1 MNNDEQNTQWYDGL
15 NLDEESVSTIQNKG
29 WQDANSIIKSYRELE
44 KFSGQDKNDFIK
56 VPKNEDGTFDYSEVY
71 TRLGRPEKEEDYE
84 IGDSDLAVQ
93 ARKVLLENNISKSQA
108 QALRTFIDEY
118 AEKSSAEAEAARTE
132 EINAKNE
139 KALSELKTKWG
150 ADYDK
155 NIELAKTVVKEF
167 SLTNEQLDTLGDIM
181 GSDKVAEMFLRMAK
195 TTDADNKPLS
205 GYNNQGNTKE
215 SATARISELQK
226 DPEFMKKISSG
237 DPKAIEEMMK
247 LAASTVDPN
256 ELV

>member
-1 MNNDEQNTQWYDGL
+1 MNNEEQNTQWYDGL

-71 TRLGRPEKEEDYE
+71 ARLGQPEKEEDYE
-84 IGDSDLAVQ
+84 IGDSDFATQ
-93 ARKVLLENNISKSQA
+93 ARKVLLENHISKSQA
-108 QALRTFIDEY
+108 QALQTFIDEY
-118 AEKSSAEAEAARTE
+118 AEKTSAEAEAARVE

-139 KALSELKTKWG
+139 KALADLKTKWG
-150 ADYDK
+150 ANYDK
-155 NIELAKTVVKEF
+155 NVELAKTVVSEF
-167 SLTNEQLDTLGDIM
+167 GLTNEQLDTLGDVM
-181 GSDKVAEMFLRMAK
+181 GADKVAEMFLRMAK

-205 GYNNQGNTKE
+205 GYNNQTPTKE
-215 SATARISELQK
+215 SATARIAELQK
-226 DPEFMKKISSG
+226 DPEFMKKVNEG
-237 DPKAIEEMMK
+237 DPKAIDEMMK

-256 ELV
+256 EIV

>member
-1 MNNDEQNTQWYDGL
+1 MNNEEQNTQWYDGL

-71 TRLGRPEKEEDYE
+71 ARLGQPEKEEDYE
-84 IGDSDLAVQ
+84 IGDSDLATQ
-93 ARKVLLENNISKSQA
+93 ARKVLLENHISKSQA
-108 QALRTFIDEY
+108 QALQTFIDEY
-118 AEKSSAEAEAARTE
+118 AEKSNAAAEAARIE

-139 KALSELKTKWG
+139 KALAELKTKWG

-155 NIELAKTVVKEF
+155 NVELAKTVVSEF
-167 SLTNEQLDTLGDIM
+167 GLTNEQLDTLGDVM
-181 GSDKVAEMFLRMAK
+181 GADKVAEMFLRMAN

-205 GYNNQGNTKE
+205 GYNNQTPTKE
-215 SATARISELQK
+215 SAAARIAELQK
-226 DPEFMKKISSG
+226 DPEFMKKVNEG
-237 DPKAIEEMMK
+237 DPKAIDEMMK

-256 ELV
+256 EIV